1 MASYTLGP
9 LRLDTEHNLLLREGA
24 PVPLGRRAVAL
35 LQALIERPGA
45 LVSKDTLI
53 EAAWSGRHVEESNL
67 PVQIAALRRV
77 LGETPGGDRWIE
89 TMPGRGY
96 RFIGPIV
103 TEMEQGA
110 MGAPQ
115 AATAWE
121 LAPTPG
127 ADAER
132 RQITAM
138 SCELIGISGGAD
150 GVGLEDLRDM
160 VAAFQRC
167 VSETVDRHDGFV
179 VSRLGNAALVLF
191 GYPAAHEHDA
201 ERAVRAGLELCAA
214 LRTQRPDAEPPTRC
228 RVGIA
233 TGMAIIGDLSGDGAL
248 QDREVIGDAPSLARR
263 LHLSTQPDLVAI
275 EPTTRRLIGNLFDC
289 RDLGTIDTASGTE
302 TPNVAARLQALA
314 DPNGVVIDAATR
326 RQIGGLFHCRD
337 LGAIALKG
345 VPAPVTAWQVVEP
358 SSIASRFEALR
369 ADIVTPLIGRDE
381 ELDRLLRRWRQAKDG
396 EGQLVLLSGEPGIGK
411 SRLTAALSKRI
422 ETEPHTR
429 IRYFCSPH
437 DQDSALYPF
446 IGQLEHAAEFARDDT
461 AMMKLDKLVALL
473 GDGAEPGDLSLI
485 AEMLSLSGG
494 EHFPLLDL
502 SPQRKKERTLAALL
516 RQLQALARRQ
526 PVLMIFEDLH
536 WIDPTSR
543 EVLDLTVEKIS
554 ELPVLLVA
562 TYRPEFQ
569 PPWVGGSQVTVIA
582 LNRLGRREGATLVH
596 RLAGHLGALPPDV
609 VDEIVKRTDGV
620 PLFVEE
626 LTKAV
631 VEAGADRG
639 HVSISAVPPSSLAV
653 PATLHASLLGRL
665 DRLGPAAKNV
675 AQVGAAIGRDF
686 SYELLAAAAQ
696 LAEPDLQDALRRLVE
711 AGLVFQRGVPPAA
724 EYLFKHALVQDTAY
738 STLLRGPRQALH
750 RRIAEALEQR
760 FPEFVE
766 TRPEILAHH
775 FGEAAMADKAIIY
788 WHLAGKSTAAKSALH
803 EAIAQ
808 LRRGLTLLD
817 GLPETRE
824 RKQLE
829 LDIHVTLVSALRAGK
844 GFADPEVVAA
854 LERAN
859 RLVTETASVGSP
871 PHFSVLFGLWS
882 YHQNAGPLAA
892 ALEHATNFL
901 SFAQSQTSSGP
912 LLMGHRTLSMSL
924 MFSGSDYCAA
934 LEHAETA
941 ASLYRPDEHRDSA
954 LHYGVDIGVSV
965 FAMLPWVL
973 WHRGYPDQSARAAD
987 RALAY
992 SRELGHAHTLSQA
1005 FWFAGVAAVFARD
1018 VATVHACSNDCV
1030 ALASE
1035 HGFAYWAALS
1045 RTLQG
1050 WADAQ
1055 SGEATTGIALIRDG
1069 VAACEATGSRGNTP
1083 FFLTL
1088 LAEAL
1093 ALAGRI
1099 EEGLAALDEALAT
1112 AAIVGAKGWSAEIHR
1127 LCGELTGRLPYPDPV
1142 KAEDSFRTALAI
1154 AREQGTRG
1162 FELRSAT
1169 SLARLWREQGRRGE
1183 ARELLAPVYGWFTE
1197 GFHTADLK
1205 EAKHLLDE
1213 LT

>member
-9 LRLDTEHNLLLREGA
+9 LRLDTEHNLLLHEGA

-77 LGETPGGDRWIE
+77 LGETPGGDCWIE

-263 LHLSTQPDLVAI
+263 LLLSTQPDLVAI

-289 RDLGTIDTASGTE
+289 RDLGTIDTASGTQ

-358 SSIASRFEALR
+358 SSIDSRFEALR
-369 ADIVTPLIGRDE
+369 RGLTPLVGRDE
-381 ELDRLLRRWRQAKDG
+381 ELDRLLRRWQQAKSG
-396 EGQLVLLSGEPGIGK
+396 EGRVVLVSGEPGIGK
-411 SRLTAALSKRI
+411 SRLTAALSQRI

-429 IRYFCSPH
+429 LRYFCSPH

-446 IGQLEHAAEFARDDT
+446 IGQLERAAGFARDDT
-461 AMMKLDKLVALL
+461 TTTKLDKLEALL
-473 GDGAEPGDLSLI
+473 GDGAEPGDISLI

-494 EHFPLLDL
+494 ERFPPLDL

-543 EVLDLTVEKIS
+543 EVLDLTVEKITD
-554 ELPVLLVA
+554 LPVLLVA

-582 LNRLGRREGATLVH
+582 LNRLGRNEGATLVH
-596 RLAGHLGALPPDV
+596 RLAGNLGALPPDV
-609 VDEIVKRTDGV
+609 VDEIVERTDGV

-639 HVSISAVPPSSLAV
+639 YASISAVPPSSLAV

-686 SYELLAAAAQ
+686 SYELLAAAAP
-696 LAEPDLQDALRRLVE
+696 LAEPELQEALRRLVE
-711 AGLVFQRGVPPAA
+711 AGLVFQRGVPPTA

-760 FPEFVE
+760 FPDFVE

-775 FGEAAMADKAIIY
+775 YGEAAIADKAITY
-788 WHLAGKSTAAKSALH
+788 WHLAGKSSVAKSAVR

-808 LRRGLTLLD
+808 LRRGLSLLD

-829 LDIHVTLVSALRAGK
+829 LDIHVTLTAALMAGK
-844 GFADPEVVAA
+844 GYADPEVVAA

-859 RLVTETASVGSP
+859 RLVTETASVGTP
-871 PHFSVLFGLWS
+871 LHFSVLYGLWVS
-882 YHQNAGPLAA
+882 TLQRWGYCGRARARHQLPVV
-892 ALEHATNFL
+892 
-901 SFAQSQTSSGP
+901 AQSQPSSGP
-912 LLMGHRTLSMSL
+912 LLVGHR
-924 MFSGSDYCAA
+924 
-934 LEHAETA
+934 
-941 ASLYRPDEHRDSA
+941 
-954 LHYGVDIGVSV
+954 I
-965 FAMLPWVL
+965 
-973 WHRGYPDQSARAAD
+973 
-987 RALAY
+987 LAY
-992 SRELGHAHTLSQA
+992 
-1005 FWFAGVAAVFARD
+1005 VF
-1018 VATVHACSNDCV
+1018 
-1030 ALASE
+1030 
-1035 HGFAYWAALS
+1035 
-1045 RTLQG
+1045 
-1050 WADAQ
+1050 
-1055 SGEATTGIALIRDG
+1055 
-1069 VAACEATGSRGNTP
+1069 
-1083 FFLTL
+1083 
-1088 LAEAL
+1088 
-1093 ALAGRI
+1093 
-1099 EEGLAALDEALAT
+1099 
-1112 AAIVGAKGWSAEIHR
+1112 
-1127 LCGELTGRLPYPDPV
+1127 
-1142 KAEDSFRTALAI
+1142 
-1154 AREQGTRG
+1154 
-1162 FELRSAT
+1162 
-1169 SLARLWREQGRRGE
+1169 
-1183 ARELLAPVYGWFTE
+1183 
-1197 GFHTADLK
+1197 DL
-1205 EAKHLLDE
+1205 
-1213 LT
+1213 